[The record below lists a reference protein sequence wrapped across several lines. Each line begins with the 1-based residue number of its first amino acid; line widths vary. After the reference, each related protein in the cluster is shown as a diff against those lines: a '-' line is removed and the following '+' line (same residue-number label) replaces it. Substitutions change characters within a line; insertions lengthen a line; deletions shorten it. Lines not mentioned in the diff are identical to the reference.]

1 MKKEMKEQV
10 IAAIKANIAS
20 HPNFYIVDK
29 LIMQNSNKS
38 INKHNDFQ
46 SKIKLNKQYILLF
59 IFIFMFAFF
68 VIIFFVNNININLF
82 WGENDDEIN
91 IDYNSVN
98 MSDIMKNFENI
109 EYIYKYN
116 NRDIKIKN
124 ESDFLEICKEKKE
137 IEIQDLYFRICE
149 KGVLFNKKIYENVEN
164 PKISII
170 LTLLNRENYLLRILR
185 SIQNQPMKDIEII
198 FIDDGSTDNSVNI
211 IKFHQQY
218 DKRIILI
225 KHEKNEGTLKSR
237 NDGAY
242 LAKGEYFLFSDSD
255 DLLLYDILNKT
266 YDAAKTGN
274 YEIVQFAVYR
284 RNTKGDMW
292 NYGEI
297 RNTTPIY
304 QPELSSLMYYYRGY
318 LKQTDWHIW
327 GKLIKR
333 EAFYRALE
341 FIGDYYLNT
350 HMSVNEDG
358 LVDFMLL
365 KKAESYIYIKDYG
378 YVYFANPRSVILS
391 IKKTINKALRDYF
404 LYLKYL
410 FEKTENN
417 NHEKAMAGEQL
428 RYVYNKFYHN
438 FKETTE
444 NFEFYYEVLNL
455 FINSRYINRNNRNRA
470 KKIKEIFEET
480 QKELLKKE
488 EANNANITN
497 ITNNIK

>member
-1 MKKEMKEQV
+1 M
-10 IAAIKANIAS
+10 N
-20 HPNFYIVDK
+20 
-29 LIMQNSNKS
+29 
-38 INKHNDFQ
+38 
-46 SKIKLNKQYILLF
+46 
-59 IFIFMFAFF
+59 
-68 VIIFFVNNININLF
+68 
-82 WGENDDEIN
+82 
-91 IDYNSVN
+91 
-98 MSDIMKNFENI
+98 NFEKI

-124 ESDFLEICKEKKE
+124 ESDFLEICKEKIE
-137 IEIQDLYFRICE
+137 IEMQDLYFRICE
-149 KGVLFNKKIYENVEN
+149 KGVLFDKKVYENIEN

-242 LAKGEYFLFSDSD
+242 MAKGEYILFSDSD
-255 DLLLYDILNKT
+255 DLLLYNILNKT
-266 YDAAKTGN
+266 YDAAKAGN

-327 GKLIKR
+327 G
-333 EAFYRALE
+333 
-341 FIGDYYLNT
+341 
-350 HMSVNEDG
+350 
-358 LVDFMLL
+358 
-365 KKAESYIYIKDYG
+365 
-378 YVYFANPRSVILS
+378 
-391 IKKTINKALRDYF
+391 
-404 LYLKYL
+404 
-410 FEKTENN
+410 
-417 NHEKAMAGEQL
+417 
-428 RYVYNKFYHN
+428 
-438 FKETTE
+438 
-444 NFEFYYEVLNL
+444 
-455 FINSRYINRNNRNRA
+455 
-470 KKIKEIFEET
+470 
-480 QKELLKKE
+480 
-488 EANNANITN
+488 
-497 ITNNIK
+497 